1 MESRIKDI
9 SLAEFG
15 LQDMEIAKTD
25 MMGLVELQRKY
36 RDSKPLKGARIT
48 GSLHLTIETSV
59 LVETLYELGAEI
71 RWCSCNIYSTQDH
84 AAAALVKKNIATV
97 FAWKNETIED
107 YWVCLNDAMTWRNP
121 NDKDKICG
129 PNLIVDD
136 GGDATLILHEGVK
149 AEIEYE
155 KYNKIPEYLETE
167 LDENGKQLSMD
178 LKCMY
183 KVLKM
188 ELLKNPFRWRG
199 MLKDLYGV
207 SEETT
212 TGVLRLK
219 IMESEGKLLLPAINV
234 NDSVTKSKFDNT
246 YGCRQSLLH
255 GLFNGCIQ
263 MLAGKKIVVLGYGEV
278 GKGCAQGLSGVGAR
292 VIVTE
297 IDPIC
302 ALQASMEGYQV
313 SVLEDVV
320 SEADIF
326 ITATGNKDVITVE
339 HMRKMKENAYIANI
353 GHFDDEI
360 DVYGLENY
368 PGIKVIEVKQNVHKF
383 TFPDTQKSV
392 ILLCK
397 GRLVNLGCATGH
409 PPLVMSMSFTNQVLA
424 QMDLWKS
431 RELVDRS
438 KNTRFFV
445 KKLSKELD
453 EYVARLHLDVLGIK
467 LTKLTET
474 QAKYINVS
482 INGPYKSEDYRY

>member
-1 MESRIKDI
+1 MESKIKDI
-9 SLAEFG
+9 SLADYG

-36 RDSKPLKGARIT
+36 KDSKPLKGARIT
-48 GSLHLTIETSV
+48 GSLHMTIETAV
-59 LVETLYELGAEI
+59 LVETLYVLGAEV

-84 AAAALVKKNIATV
+84 AAAALVKRNLATV
-97 FAWKNETIED
+97 FAWKNETIEE
-107 YWVCLNDAMTWRNP
+107 YWTCLNDAMTWR
-121 NDKDKICG
+121 DGSGKSCG

-149 AEIEYE
+149 AEMEFE
-155 KYNKIPEYLETE
+155 KQNKIPEYLERDV
-167 LDENGKQLSMD
+167 DENGKQLSMD
-178 LKCMY
+178 MKCMY
-183 KVLKM
+183 KVLKT
-188 ELLKNPFRWRG
+188 ELMSNPNKWRG
-199 MLKDLYGV
+199 MLKDMYGV

-219 IMESEGKLLLPAINV
+219 IMESEGKLLLPAVNV

-263 MLAGKKIVVLGYGEV
+263 MLAGKKAVVLGYGEV

-292 VIVTE
+292 VIITE

-313 SVLEDVV
+313 SLLEDVV

-326 ITATGNKDVITVE
+326 ITTTGNRDVITVE
-339 HMRKMKENAYIANI
+339 HMRKMKENAFVANI

-368 PGIKVIEVKQNVHKF
+368 PGIKVTEVKQNVHKF
-383 TFPDTQKSV
+383 TFPDTQKSI

-424 QMDLWKS
+424 QMDLWENRGS
-431 RELVDRS
+431 VDRS
-438 KNTRFFV
+438 KNQGFHV

-453 EYVARLHLDVLGIK
+453 EYVARLHLDILGIK
-467 LTKLTET
+467 LTRLTEA
-474 QAKYINVS
+474 QAKYINVP